1 MNYQRTLRR
10 VAMALTLLVAFL
22 FQGTWALAGTTG
34 GLSGTVTD
42 KAGAPVVG
50 AIVKVSSPSEVTV
63 AMTDAHGHFSFISL
77 QPDTFT
83 VTVSKVGYNT
93 ESISG
98 VTVFAD
104 QSFALSVVMH
114 KALKTIATVKS
125 VAAGNLVKSG
135 TTASV
140 YAVNSATQTAVQG
153 MGGGYN
159 LDSAYSAIYSQPGVN
174 SFIGNSGFGQVFYI
188 RGAAYGQ
195 TGYEYDGVPVNR
207 AFDNYSASSL
217 SSLGTQQTQI
227 YTGGSAADAGSATLG
242 GYINQVIKTGTYP
255 GTGTLIGGI
264 GAPGFYHKLAVE
276 VGGAT
281 PNRLFSY
288 YVALGGTNQ
297 ELRFI
302 NNQDGGNIA
311 TDGSGSLGLS
321 TPSVNPV
328 AGFNTNFFGNGPWS
342 TCTASGAP
350 PAGAA
355 SWIGAFF
362 GSDATAPA
370 CQTYAPYNTA
380 FGGTSGVNMDRENV
394 VNLHFAIPH
403 KSNAGRDDVQFLY
416 NTFAYHSQ
424 YVNSIGDAGGQ
435 NFMNSAFYGWG
446 GANGYAQQTNAAMQ
460 FFLANNYISSYGNP
474 TGPLAYT
481 GQGGPYDNV
490 CSYAGVFQALGVIGS
505 GCSVSGG
512 SVMPYNDGLQ
522 LVNSSFGQPASAAT
536 VGYYFQPSSGTQRQV
551 FAGLPINMRDG
562 IWNDGSIV
570 KLQYQ
575 KNIDENSYLRVMG
588 YTYYSD
594 WLMTAPVGT
603 GFLTGYD
610 FVPGALGLAG
620 AAPDYELNAHTR
632 GGMLQYANQINDKNL
647 LNFTYNYVTSTVGRM
662 NNEWYGAPGIATNL
676 VDKNGVCYDSQ
687 PTIPNAPGTPGTS
700 PNPDLGNPVS
710 CLSGAS
716 QGTLGS
722 ISTAPGTYGQIQP
735 NLTPGV
741 IAGQALANGAQWLVT
756 RPGGYGPQNNVTPVF
771 TNISL
776 SDNFQPN
783 RRWNFNLGV
792 RYEKYQYN
800 LVNYNNA
807 EYQFWFNAAA
817 NSYCYDPSSM
827 IPYMVKPSPASPPSA
842 AGPAVLPNNSPLDT
856 NAAGCYSSPGVA
868 LTNSAG
874 QQYLHPN
881 GLNGN
886 LLYQGTSVP
895 SLAHSVFSPRFA
907 GTYTINPDTIIRFSA
922 GQYTQPTE
930 TAFEQYGNLS
940 GYGAAKFD
948 FSHFWQ
954 YGFTST
960 VHDNPVQRS
969 ENYDISLEKH
979 FKGTDLSFKLTPF
992 YRYTLGQTVNILLSP
1007 GFISG
1012 INAGT
1017 QKTTGVELAIQKG
1030 DPSRNGLS
1038 GQLNFT
1044 YTHARIQYQNLA
1056 GGQNAISF
1064 INSSIVAFNDLTKY
1078 CSTAANAGDPRCSGA
1093 AGSSLTAAT
1102 QANIAPCYAANGA
1115 GLNGTNGPDPTCA
1128 ATSIANPYWNA
1139 NPQALLQ
1146 TNGWYPTYANQP
1158 PSLAQDNLQTAFGP
1172 IQIGGFLNYKKNKTT
1187 LVAAF
1192 QLVQGARYGSPLD
1205 SIGVDPRTC
1214 GSNQAS
1220 LAPTVAVGA
1229 AYQQLPNYQSCGAS
1243 PFTANGILAIPNPT
1257 TGTFDGE
1264 GQYREPWQFNL
1275 SLQGS
1280 YNINRRMTA
1289 TLTLANVV
1297 NRCFG
1302 GSSTPWSAAYAP
1314 GSIVCG
1320 YSSNGSYIGN
1330 PSYSNFAPGSGFFY
1344 GASGSDP
1351 ANGTAG
1357 YPGVMNQ
1364 AFAPYSGGLPLQAYL
1379 EVQFKL

>member
-1 MNYQRTLRR
+1 MKYQRTLRR
-10 VAMALTLLVAFL
+10 VAIALMLLVAFL

-42 KAGAPVVG
+42 KAGAPVAG

-63 AMTDAHGHFSFISL
+63 ATTDAHGHFSFISL

-104 QSFALSVVMH
+104 QSFALSVVMQ

-255 GTGTLIGGI
+255 GTGTLIGGL

-288 YVALGGTNQ
+288 YVALGGVNQ

-311 TDGSGSLGLS
+311 TDGSGPLGLS
-321 TPSVNPV
+321 TISVNPV
-328 AGFNTNFFGNGPWS
+328 AGFNTAFFGQGPWS

-350 PAGAA
+350 AAGAA
-355 SWIGAFF
+355 GWVNAF
-362 GSDATAPA
+362 GTPGLAPS
-370 CQTYAPYNTA
+370 CQTFAPYNTA

-403 KSNAGRDDVQFLY
+403 KRNAGRDDIQILY

-435 NFMNSAFYGWG
+435 NFMNSAFVGWG
-446 GANGYAQQTNAAMQ
+446 GPTGYAQQAWTN
-460 FFLANNYISSYGNP
+460 FVV
-474 TGPLAYT
+474 GPGGPPLTYT
-481 GQGGPYDNV
+481 GQGGQYDNM
-490 CSYAGVFQALGVIGS
+490 CAYAGLFQAFGIIGS
-505 GCSVSGG
+505 GCSVGGG

-522 LVNSSFGQPASAAT
+522 LVNSTFGQPASAAT
-536 VGYYFQPSSGTQRQV
+536 VGYYFQPSSGNQRQV
-551 FAGLPINMRDG
+551 YAGLPTNLRDG
-562 IWNDGSIV
+562 IWNDGSII

-575 KNIDENSYLRVMG
+575 KNINENSYVRVMG

-603 GFLTGYD
+603 GFLTGYNL
-610 FVPGALGLAG
+610 VPGGLGSAG

-632 GGMLQYANQINDKNL
+632 GGMFQYANQLNDKNL

-676 VDKNGVCYDSQ
+676 VDSKGNCYNN
-687 PTIPNAPGTPGTS
+687 TGA
-700 PNPDLGNPVS
+700 VAS
-710 CLSGAS
+710 CLSAS
-716 QGTLGS
+716 TQGTLGS
-722 ISTAPGTYGQIQP
+722 ISVSPGTYGQI
-735 NLTPGV
+735 TPGL
-741 IAGQALANGAQWLVT
+741 APFAATGTALTNGAQWLVT

-776 SDNFQPN
+776 SDNYQPN

-800 LVNYNNA
+800 LVNYNNS

-817 NSYCYDPSSM
+817 NSYCYDPASM
-827 IPYMVKPSPASPPSA
+827 IPYTVKPSPASPPSA
-842 AGPAVLPNNSPLDT
+842 AGPAVLPNSSPLDT

-868 LTNSAG
+868 LTNSTG

-1030 DPSRNGLS
+1030 DPSRDGFS

-1056 GGQNAISF
+1056 GGKNAISF

-1078 CSTAANAGDPRCSGA
+1078 CATAANAGDARCTGA
-1093 AGSSLTAAT
+1093 AGTSLTAAT
-1102 QANIAPCYAANGA
+1102 QANIAPCYAVNGT
-1115 GLNGTNGPDPTCA
+1115 GLNGTNGPDPACA
-1128 ATSIANPYWNA
+1128 ATSITNPYWNA
-1139 NPQALLQ
+1139 TPQSLLQ

-1158 PSLAQDNLQTAFGP
+1158 PSVAQDNLQTAFGP
-1172 IQIGGFLNYKKNKTT
+1172 IQIGGFLNYKKHKTT
-1187 LVAAF
+1187 VVAAF

-1220 LAPTVAVGA
+1220 LAPVVTVGA
-1229 AYQQLPNYQSCGAS
+1229 AYGQLPNYQSCGAT
-1243 PFTANGILAIPNPT
+1243 PFTGNGVLAIPNPT

-1275 SLQGS
+1275 TLQGS
-1280 YNINRRMTA
+1280 YNISRRVTA

-1302 GSSTPWSAAYAP
+1302 GSKTPWSSAYAP

-1320 YSSNGSYIGN
+1320 YASNGAYIGN
-1330 PSYSNFAPGSGFFY
+1330 PSYSNYQTGSGFFY
-1344 GASGSDP
+1344 GANGADP